1 MLFTSDYD
9 VYGDNPKSGDK
20 LLDSVSTLASFLVN
34 SWYVKHKCISTFYV
48 EPYELNPFYRSEKA
62 TESSPTHTYMDTWV
76 MNHWRMLG
84 NTQ

>member
-34 SWYVKHKCISTFYV
+34 S
-48 EPYELNPFYRSEKA
+48 
-62 TESSPTHTYMDTWV
+62 
-76 MNHWRMLG
+76 
-84 NTQ
+84 